1 MTEAKVKA
9 KFGRS
14 CDISSAVMI
23 VLLAKAIRLE
33 RTAVVPADKTQ
44 NSKEKSWDKLGL
56 EEIVHIA
63 NKVGL
68 AYVDAKKIA
77 EHMELMKSIV
87 RAQIA
92 LRIDDDK
99 MSEAKLKRLTETDPE
114 YLSFLE
120 KLLEAR
126 RESDRLKVRY
136 DSYKNLF
143 DARRSLLSFQKE
155 EMKLL

>member
-1 MTEAKVKA
+1 MSKPEQ
-9 KFGRS
+9 G
-14 CDISSAVMI
+14 
-23 VLLAKAIRLE
+23 
-33 RTAVVPADKTQ
+33 Q

-56 EEIVHIA
+56 EEIVHIT

-77 EHMELMKSIV
+77 EHLELMKPII
-87 RAQIA
+87 RAQIS
-92 LRIDDDK
+92 LRLDDDK
-99 MSEAKLKRLTETDPE
+99 ISEAKLKRLTETDPE
-114 YLSFLE
+114 YISFLE
-120 KLLEAR
+120 KLTEAR
-126 RESDRLKVRY
+126 RECDKLKVRY

>member
-1 MTEAKVKA
+1 MIKA
-9 KFGRS
+9 G
-14 CDISSAVMI
+14 
-23 VLLAKAIRLE
+23 
-33 RTAVVPADKTQ
+33 DKT
-44 NSKEKSWDKLGL
+44 KAGPAGETKAWDKLGL

-68 AYVDAKKIA
+68 AYVDAKKAA
-77 EHMELMKSIV
+77 EYYELMKPTV
-87 RAQIA
+87 RARVA
-92 LRIDDDK
+92 LRLDDGEL
-99 MSEAKLKRLTETDPE
+99 SEARLKRLTETDPE
-114 YLSFLE
+114 YLEFLE

-143 DARRSLLSFQKE
+143 DARRSMLSFQKE